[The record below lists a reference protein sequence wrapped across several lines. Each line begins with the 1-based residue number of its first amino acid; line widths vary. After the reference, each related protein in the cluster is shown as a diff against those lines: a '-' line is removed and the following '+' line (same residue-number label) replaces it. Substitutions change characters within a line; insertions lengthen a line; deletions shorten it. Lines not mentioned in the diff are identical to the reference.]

1 MDQIECDVRFRWGVP
16 VIFSRILPYRCGF
29 CAKAGL
35 NNECDTAKQQRA
47 QNRHERENGELD
59 SCI

>member
-1 MDQIECDVRFRWGVP
+1 
-16 VIFSRILPYRCGF
+16 VIFPHLALQVWF

-35 NNECDTAKQQRA
+35 NNECVQQ
-47 QNRHERENGELD
+47 NNNERRIDAGENGELD